1 MNKDEL
7 IPLVRIQ
14 IKFKASILEGGNI
27 KWKYAKKDVKDVK
40 LKLAIIRVLRWTKL
54 LSLTSHYLKAASCK

>member
-27 KWKYAKKDVKDVK
+27 KWKYAKKDVK
-40 LKLAIIRVLRWTKL
+40 LKLAIIRVYVEQNYYLWR
-54 LSLTSHYLKAASCK
+54 LTT

>member
-27 KWKYAKKDVKDVK
+27 KWKYAKKDVK
-40 LKLAIIRVLRWTKL
+40 LKLAIIRVLR
-54 LSLTSHYLKAASCK
+54 